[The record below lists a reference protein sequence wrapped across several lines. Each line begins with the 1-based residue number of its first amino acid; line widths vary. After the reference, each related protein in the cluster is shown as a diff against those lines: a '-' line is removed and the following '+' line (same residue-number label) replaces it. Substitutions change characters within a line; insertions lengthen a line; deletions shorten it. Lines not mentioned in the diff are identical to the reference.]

1 MASGARLQE
10 PFRFLGPPGSHPRRR
25 TPTAPFV
32 SILFDRVDDGA
43 VADVIAAPEYF
54 ADLHLDDIVSS
65 VTAGREAY
73 QLTPFFYSPLNDAA
87 TLAYRHEVF
96 SDLEDEKLTELVGS
110 FARKMHA
117 VRERLVNAAKV
128 YYRYERQRWFL
139 DAADDYCDAVSD
151 LTRQLGDVEPR
162 SRGLRTFRD
171 YMASYAAHEDFTRL
185 AADTRRVKADLAGVR
200 YRLRV
205 DGGRVIVS
213 RYDSEPD
220 YSAEVLQTFEK
231 FKQGATKE
239 YQWKFD
245 RWPSMNHVQAAIVD
259 RVALLHPDVFASL
272 DEYCDRHVG
281 FLDPTIARFDREVQ
295 FYLAYLEHMNRLRRA
310 DLPFC
315 YPEIADRSEEVH
327 GHEVFDVALAARLV
341 PENAKIVTNDF
352 DLIPPERIFVIS
364 GPNQGGKTTLAR
376 TIGQLHHLAR
386 IGVPVP
392 GTAARLPL
400 VDRIF
405 THFERQ
411 EEVEDLT
418 SKLENDL
425 LRVQRILDAAT
436 SDSLLI
442 MNESFTS
449 TTVGDQLFIGRR
461 VMRQIIDCGLICV
474 AVTFLEELAS
484 LDPSIVSMV
493 STIDPEE
500 PALRTFKIVRRAAD
514 GLAFA
519 MAIAE
524 KHRLTYQ
531 SVKARLAR

>member
-1 MASGARLQE
+1 
-10 PFRFLGPPGSHPRRR
+10 
-25 TPTAPFV
+25 
-32 SILFDRVDDGA
+32 LFDRSDDEA
-43 VADVIAAPEYF
+43 PAEVIVAPEYF

-73 QLTPFFYSPLNDAA
+73 QLAPFFYSPLDDIA
-87 TLAYRHEVF
+87 TLVYRHEVF
-96 SDLEDEKLTELVGS
+96 SDLEDKELCELVGS
-110 FARKMHA
+110 FARQMHA
-117 VRERLVNAAKV
+117 VRERLASAAKG
-128 YYRYERQRWFL
+128 YYHYERQRLFL
-139 DAADDYCDAVSD
+139 DAAGDYCDGVSD
-151 LTRQLGDVEPR
+151 LAKRLGDAEPR
-162 SRGLRTFRD
+162 SRGLQAFRD
-171 YMASYAAHEDFTRL
+171 YMTSYAAHQDFTRL
-185 AADTRRVKADLAGVR
+185 AADTRRVKADLAGVT
-200 YRLRV
+200 YRLRIDV
-205 DGGRVIVS
+205 GKVTVS
-213 RYDSEPD
+213 RYDAEPD
-220 YSAEVLQTFEK
+220 YSVEVLQAFEK

-239 YQWKFD
+239 YEWGFD

-259 RVALLHPDVFASL
+259 RVALLHRDVFASL

-281 FLDPTIARFDREVQ
+281 FLDAAIARFDREIQ
-295 FYLAYLEHMNRLRRA
+295 FYLAYVEHMNRLRSA
-310 DLPFC
+310 GLSFC
-315 YPEIADRSEEVH
+315 YPEITGRSEEVH
-327 GHEVFDVALAARLV
+327 GHEVFDLALAARLV
-341 PENAKIVTNDF
+341 PEKAKIVTNDF
-352 DLIPPERIFVIS
+352 DLIPPERILVIS
-364 GPNQGGKTTLAR
+364 GPNQGGKTTFAR
-376 TIGQLHHLAR
+376 TIGQLHHLAQ

-392 GTAARLPL
+392 GSSTRLPL
-400 VDRIF
+400 LDRIF

-425 LRVQRILDAAT
+425 LRIQRILDAAT

-461 VMRQIIDCGLICV
+461 VMRQIIDCGLMCV

-484 LDPSIVSMV
+484 LDPSTVSMV

-524 KHRLTYQ
+524 KHRLTYR

>member
-10 PFRFLGPPGSHPRRR
+10 PFRFLERPGSQPRRWI
-25 TPTAPFV
+25 PTAPFV
-32 SILFDRVDDGA
+32 SILFDRIGDEA
-43 VADVIAAPEYF
+43 PAEVIAAPEYF

-73 QLTPFFYSPLNDAA
+73 QLAPFFYSPLQDKA
-87 TLAYRHEVF
+87 TIAYRHEVF
-96 SDLEDEKLTELVGS
+96 SDLEDKDLSELVGS

-117 VRERLVNAAKV
+117 VRERLATADKV
-128 YYRYERQRWFL
+128 YYRYERQCWFL
-139 DAADDYCDAVSD
+139 DAADDYCDGVSD
-151 LTRQLGDVEPR
+151 LAKRLGDAEPG
-162 SRGLRTFRD
+162 SRGLQAFRD
-171 YMASYAAHEDFTRL
+171 YIASYAAHEDFTRL
-185 AADTRRVKADLAGVR
+185 AADTQRVKADLAAVR

-205 DGGRVIVS
+205 DGGKVIVS
-213 RYDSEPD
+213 RYEPEPD
-220 YSAEVLQTFEK
+220 YSAEVLQAFEK
-231 FKQGATKE
+231 FKQGAVKE

-259 RVALLHPDVFASL
+259 RVALLQPAVFASL

-281 FLDPTIARFDREVQ
+281 FLDPAIGRFDREIQ
-295 FYLAYLEHMNRLRRA
+295 FYLAYLEHMNRLRRG
-310 DLPFC
+310 DLTFC

-327 GHEVFDVALAARLV
+327 GRAAFDLALAARLV
-341 PENAKIVTNDF
+341 PENAEVVTNDF
-352 DLIPPERIFVIS
+352 NLVPPERILVIS
-364 GPNQGGKTTLAR
+364 GPNQGGKTTFAR
-376 TIGQLHHLAR
+376 MIGQLHHLAR

-392 GTAARLPL
+392 GGAARLPL

-425 LRVQRILDAAT
+425 LRVQRILASAT

-461 VMRQIIDCGLICV
+461 VMRQIIDCGPLCV

-484 LDPSIVSMV
+484 LDASTVSMV

-500 PALRTFKIVRRAAD
+500 PARRTFKIVRRAAD
-514 GLAFA
+514 GLAYA

>member
-1 MASGARLQE
+1 LER
-10 PFRFLGPPGSHPRRR
+10 PGSHPRRWF
-25 TPTAPFV
+25 PTAPFV
-32 SILFDRVDDGA
+32 SILFDRIDDEA
-43 VADVIAAPEYF
+43 PAEVIAAPEYF

-73 QLTPFFYSPLNDAA
+73 QLAPFFYSPLHDIA
-87 TLAYRHEVF
+87 TLVYRHEVF
-96 SDLEDEKLTELVGS
+96 SDLENQELSELIGS
-110 FARKMHA
+110 FARKMDA
-117 VRERLVNAAKV
+117 VRKRLASAAKV
-128 YYRYERQRWFL
+128 YYRYERQRLFL
-139 DAADDYCDAVSD
+139 DAAEDYCDGVSD
-151 LTRQLGDVEPR
+151 LTDGLGDFEPR
-162 SRGLRTFRD
+162 SRGLQAFRD
-171 YMASYAAHEDFTRL
+171 YMATYAAHEDFKRL
-185 AADTRRVKADLAGVR
+185 AADTRRVKADLAAVR

-205 DGGRVIVS
+205 DGGKVVVS
-213 RYDSEPD
+213 RYEHEPD

-239 YQWKFD
+239 YQWNFD

-259 RVALLHPDVFASL
+259 RVALLHPEVFASL

-281 FLDPTIARFDREVQ
+281 FLDATIGRFDREIQ
-295 FYLAYLEHMNRLRRA
+295 FYLAFLEHMNRLRGA
-310 DLPFC
+310 NLTFC
-315 YPEIADRSEEVH
+315 YPEITHRSEGVH
-327 GHEVFDVALAARLV
+327 GREVFDLALAARLV
-341 PENAKIVTNDF
+341 AANARIVTNDF
-352 DLIPPERIFVIS
+352 NLLPPERILVIS
-364 GPNQGGKTTLAR
+364 GPNQGGKTTFAR
-376 TIGQLHHLAR
+376 VIGQLHHLAR

-392 GTAARLPL
+392 GNAARLPL

-461 VMRQIIDCGLICV
+461 VMRQIIDCGLLCV

-484 LDPSIVSMV
+484 LDPSTVSMV
-493 STIDPEE
+493 STIHPEE

-531 SVKARLAR
+531 GVKARLAR

>member
-1 MASGARLQE
+1 VPAE
-10 PFRFLGPPGSHPRRR
+10 
-25 TPTAPFV
+25 
-32 SILFDRVDDGA
+32 
-43 VADVIAAPEYF
+43 VIAAPEYF

-73 QLTPFFYSPLNDAA
+73 QLAPFFYCPVQDSV
-87 TLAYRHEVF
+87 TLVYRHEVF
-96 SDLEDEKLTELVGS
+96 LDLEDKELSELVGT
-110 FARKMHA
+110 FARKMHT
-117 VRERLVNAAKV
+117 VRERLANAAKV
-128 YYRYERQRWFL
+128 YYGYERQRLFL
-139 DAADDYCDAVSD
+139 DAADAYCDAVRD
-151 LTRQLGDVEPR
+151 LVQQLSAAELG
-162 SRGLRTFRD
+162 SRGLQAFRD

-205 DGGRVIVS
+205 EGGRVVVS
-213 RYDSEPD
+213 RYDPEPD

-239 YQWKFD
+239 YQWRFD
-245 RWPSMNHVQAAIVD
+245 RWPSMNHVQAAIVE

-272 DEYCDRHVG
+272 SEYCDRHVG
-281 FLDPTIARFDREVQ
+281 FLDPTIARFDREIQ

-315 YPEIADRSEEVH
+315 YPEIAERSDGAY
-327 GHEVFDVALAARLV
+327 GHDVFDLALAARLLGD
-341 PENAKIVTNDF
+341 NAEIVTNDF
-352 DLIPPERIFVIS
+352 DLVPPERILVIS
-364 GPNQGGKTTLAR
+364 GPNQGGKTTFAR

-392 GTAARLPL
+392 GSAGRLPL
-400 VDRIF
+400 VVGIF
-405 THFERQ
+405 THFERE

-425 LRVQRILDAAT
+425 LRVHRILGAAT

-484 LDPSIVSMV
+484 LDPSTVSMV
-493 STIDPEE
+493 STIDPKE

>member
-10 PFRFLGPPGSHPRRR
+10 PFRFLERPGSHPRRWI
-25 TPTAPFV
+25 PTAPFV
-32 SILFDRVDDGA
+32 SILFDRIGDEA
-43 VADVIAAPEYF
+43 PAEVIAAPEYF

-73 QLTPFFYSPLNDAA
+73 QLAPFFYSPLQDKA
-87 TLAYRHEVF
+87 TVAYRHEVF
-96 SDLEDEKLTELVGS
+96 SDLEDKELSELVGS
-110 FARKMHA
+110 FARKMHG
-117 VRERLVNAAKV
+117 VRERLANADKV

-139 DAADDYCDAVSD
+139 DAADDYCEGVSD
-151 LTRQLGDVEPR
+151 LTRRLGDAQPR
-162 SRGLRTFRD
+162 SRGLQSFRD

-185 AADTRRVKADLAGVR
+185 AADTKRVKADLAAVR

-205 DGGRVIVS
+205 DGGKVIVS
-213 RYDSEPD
+213 RYDQEPD

-231 FKQGATKE
+231 FKQGAAKE

-281 FLDPTIARFDREVQ
+281 FLDPAIGRFAREIQ
-295 FYLAYLEHMNRLRRA
+295 FYLAYLEHMNRLQRT
-310 DLPFC
+310 DLTFC
-315 YPEIADRSEEVH
+315 YPEIVDRSGELD
-327 GHEVFDVALAARLV
+327 GHDVFDLALAARLV
-341 PENAKIVTNDF
+341 PENAKVVTNDF
-352 DLIPPERIFVIS
+352 NLVSPERILVIS
-364 GPNQGGKTTLAR
+364 GPNQGGKTTFAR
-376 TIGQLHHLAR
+376 VIGQLHHLAR

-392 GTAARLPL
+392 GSAARLPL
-400 VDRIF
+400 VDAIL

-425 LRVQRILDAAT
+425 LRIQRILAAAT

-461 VMRQIIDCGLICV
+461 VIRQIIDCGLLCV

-484 LDPSIVSMV
+484 LDPSTVSMV
-493 STIDPEE
+493 STIDPAQ

-514 GLAFA
+514 GLAYA

-531 SVKARLAR
+531 NVKARLAR

>member
-1 MASGARLQE
+1 L
-10 PFRFLGPPGSHPRRR
+10 
-25 TPTAPFV
+25 FV
-32 SILFDRVDDGA
+32 SILFDRIGDEA
-43 VADVIAAPEYF
+43 PADVIAAPEYF

-73 QLTPFFYSPLNDAA
+73 ALAPFFYSPLHDKA
-87 TLAYRHEVF
+87 TLVYRHEVF
-96 SDLEDEKLTELVGS
+96 SDLEDRQLSELIAS
-110 FARKMHA
+110 FASKMHA
-117 VRERLVNAAKV
+117 VRDRLASATKV
-128 YYRYERQRWFL
+128 YYRFERQRLFL
-139 DAADDYCDAVSD
+139 DAADVYCDGVSD
-151 LTRQLGDVEPR
+151 LTKRLGDAEPR
-162 SRGLRTFRD
+162 SPGLQAFRE
-171 YMASYAAHEDFTRL
+171 YMASYAAHDDFIRL

-205 DGGRVIVS
+205 DSGRVIVS
-213 RYDSEPD
+213 RYDPEPD

-231 FKQGATKE
+231 FKQGAAKE
-239 YQWKFD
+239 YQWRFD

-259 RVALLHPDVFASL
+259 RVALLHPEVFASL

-281 FLDPTIARFDREVQ
+281 FLDPAIERFDREIQ

-310 DLPFC
+310 DLTFC
-315 YPEIADRSEEVH
+315 YPEIADRSAELD
-327 GHEVFDVALAARLV
+327 GHDVFDLALAARLV
-341 PENAKIVTNDF
+341 PENAKVVTNDF
-352 DLIPPERIFVIS
+352 NLVPPERVLVIS
-364 GPNQGGKTTLAR
+364 GPNQGGKTTFAR
-376 TIGQLHHLAR
+376 MIGQLHHLAR

-392 GTAARLPL
+392 GSAARLPL
-400 VDRIF
+400 VDLIF

-425 LRVQRILDAAT
+425 LRIQRILAAAT

-461 VMRQIIDCGLICV
+461 VMHQIIDCGLLCV

-484 LDPSIVSMV
+484 LDPSTVSMV
-493 STIDPEE
+493 STIDPAE